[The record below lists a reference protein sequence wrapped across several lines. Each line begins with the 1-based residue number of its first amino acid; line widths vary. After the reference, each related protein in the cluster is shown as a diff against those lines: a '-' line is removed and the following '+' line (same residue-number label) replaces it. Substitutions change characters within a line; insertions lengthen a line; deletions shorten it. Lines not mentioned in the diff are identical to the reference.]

1 MSELE
6 VKRFGGDRENEVL
19 QAITDGGL
27 LVPEIMD
34 RPLRR
39 SMEEM
44 MKGFDERPQSFIN
57 TGMDFLCLDESLP
70 SFFLLSKG
78 SLPQNPNQTKERE
91 KELQFCT
98 VFVARK

>member
-6 VKRFGGDRENEVL
+6 VKRFGGGDRENEVL

-39 SMEEM
+39 SVEEVM
-44 MKGFDERPQSFIN
+44 IEGGFDERPQSFIN
-57 TGMDFLCLDESLP
+57 TGMDFLCLDESLL
-70 SFFLLSKG
+70 SSFLLSKG
-78 SLPQNPNQTKERE
+78 SLP
-91 KELQFCT
+91 
-98 VFVARK
+98 

>member
-6 VKRFGGDRENEVL
+6 VKRFGGGDRENEVL

-39 SMEEM
+39 SVEEVM
-44 MKGFDERPQSFIN
+44 IDG
-57 TGMDFLCLDESLP
+57 
-70 SFFLLSKG
+70 
-78 SLPQNPNQTKERE
+78 
-91 KELQFCT
+91 
-98 VFVARK
+98 V